1 MEAKAILRSARISA
15 QKARLVADQVR
26 GLSAER
32 AVNLLKFYRSE
43 SGAFDAAG
51 LVHACE
57 VLLTAQEIMVDNAGY
72 PTPAIERNSH
82 AFRPLGLG
90 FANLGALVMAGGRA
104 YDSDAGRALAAAVS
118 ALMTGAAYRQSARLA
133 AALGAF
139 EGFAANREP
148 MLGVVE
154 RHRGA
159 LRGIDDRELPEGLA
173 EAKHLAWLEAL

>member
-1 MEAKAILRSARISA
+1 VVEDGPWTTRAVTSGEAMDTLPARALLRRIAHAAWVCGDPGLQFSSVIDRWHTCPNTAPIRASNPCSEFLFIDDSACNLAS
-15 QKARLVADQVR
+15 
-26 GLSAER
+26 
-32 AVNLLKFYRSE
+32 VNLLKFYRSE

-104 YDSDAGRALAAAVS
+104 YDSDAGRPS
-118 ALMTGAAYRQSARLA
+118 
-133 AALGAF
+133 
-139 EGFAANREP
+139 
-148 MLGVVE
+148 
-154 RHRGA
+154 
-159 LRGIDDRELPEGLA
+159 
-173 EAKHLAWLEAL
+173 